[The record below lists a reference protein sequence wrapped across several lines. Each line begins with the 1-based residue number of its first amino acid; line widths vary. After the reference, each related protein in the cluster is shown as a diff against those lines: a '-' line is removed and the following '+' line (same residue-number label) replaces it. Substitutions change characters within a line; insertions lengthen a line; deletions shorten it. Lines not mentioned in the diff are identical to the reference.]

1 MTDSEPLPPSPS
13 GASPD
18 GRFPILVVDDDPC
31 FLETCF
37 LALTFT
43 DCVLHTAV
51 SGAEAMVELEKRDY
65 AAVLLDVY
73 MQGMDGFQL
82 ARWMRANPRT
92 RQTPILFITG
102 ICQTE
107 DDVAKGYTLGAVDYL
122 FKPFRI
128 VALQSK
134 VSAFLEAYR
143 QRKLLEDKELELV
156 ALRAKLAD
164 LEHRREPVGN
174 DPRRVPPAATPGDT
188 AASPGAARGEGSSMP
203 APVPGAPAEKRL
215 LRLCASCQKIRT
227 KDGRWLVVLDYV
239 EQEEHAVFSHGVCP
253 DCFQRLYPGFEDL
266 LPSGVQAKP

>member
-1 MTDSEPLPPSPS
+1 MTDSEFLPPSPS
-13 GASPD
+13 GGSPD
-18 GRFPILVVDDDPC
+18 ARFPILVVDDDPC

-51 SGAEAMVELEKRDY
+51 SGAEALAEMEKRDY

-82 ARWMRANPRT
+82 ARLMRANPRT
-92 RQTPILFITG
+92 RHTPILFITG

-134 VSAFLEAYR
+134 VSTFLEAYR
-143 QRKLLEDKELELV
+143 QRKTLEAKELEVV
-156 ALRAKLAD
+156 ALRAQLAD
-164 LEHRREPVGN
+164 LERRREPAGS
-174 DPRRVPPAATPGDT
+174 DSRIPQSAATPSDS
-188 AASPGAARGEGSSMP
+188 ASSPGAPRGEGSPMP
-203 APVPGAPAEKRL
+203 APVSGALAEKRL

-227 KDGRWLVVLDYV
+227 KDGRWLAVLDYV

-266 LPSGVQAKP
+266 LPTGVQAKP